1 LLVLKVCLLSNKI
14 ERFQVKG
21 IIYFYYH
28 LREAMARPLTYKE
41 IAEVLGLS
49 SDRVRQIERKALSK
63 IKAQLL
69 RQGFEADDFID
80 LRD

>member
-1 LLVLKVCLLSNKI
+1 
-14 ERFQVKG
+14 
-21 IIYFYYH
+21 
-28 LREAMARPLTYKE
+28 MARPLTYKE